1 MAAFAEWGCIVD
13 GGSTS
18 PEYPSKD
25 KNKAYF
31 KKMIKSKEAVEQAFG
46 NPLDWEELPDNK
58 MSRVKFEL
66 QDVNLFNDNHWE
78 KMNQFFIEYLPKFE
92 NAFRPFIKNLK

>member
-1 MAAFAEWGCIVD
+1 MD